1 MKRSIEESETSS
13 ISEKRS
19 RTEETPTLEVSFS
32 TTEVLN
38 DYKESDFNN
47 LEDIKSLKDI
57 TLVERQIIQKSLAMI
72 RRANESDWNFEV
84 EDDCRMF
91 LSENCIVEYNKK
103 RYLYNIITEIIYE
116 SEVTRVIIR
125 YDQFYG
131 NSKYITLFWTTE
143 ECYCKNCKSDKLFI
157 SKRVSKWIF
166 WEQDKTFQ
174 IIPYSDTLDN
184 WCYFADTRRHL
195 NRLVWFEN

>member
-38 DYKESDFNN
+38 DYKESDFED
-47 LEDIKSLKDI
+47 LEDINSLKDI
-57 TLVERQIIQKSLAMI
+57 NLVERQIIQKTLAMI
-72 RRANESDWNFEV
+72 RRANASDWNFET
-84 EDDCRMF
+84 EDDCKMF

-103 RYLYNIITEIIYE
+103 RYLYNIITEIIYK
-116 SEVTRVIIR
+116 SEMTRVIIR

-131 NSKYITLFWTTE
+131 NHKYITLFWSTE
-143 ECYCKNCKSDKLFI
+143 ECYYIYDKLFI
-157 SKRVSKWIF
+157 SKRVPKWIF
-166 WEQDKTFQ
+166 WEEDKTFQ
-174 IIPYSDTLDN
+174 IIPYSDTLHN

-195 NRLVWFEN
+195 NRLVWFEI